1 MTNLI
6 SFENNDAVNV
16 NGTSLKG
23 CVITTYDDLVEKF
36 GEPTYTWATGDK
48 TTAEWNLEFE
58 VDENGDTEYVTATIY
73 DWKTCSTPMGEYEW
87 HVGGYNMDALYVI
100 EKALGA
106 EVSLRM
112 TTPTK
117 YETVY

>member
-1 MTNLI
+1 MFK
-6 SFENNDAVNV
+6 FENDESINV

-23 CVITTYDDLVEKF
+23 FVKTTYADLVEKF
-36 GEPTYTWATGDK
+36 GEPTYTSGDK

-58 VDENGDTEYVTATIY
+58 VDVPVFEGGTEYVTATIY

-100 EKALGA
+100 EKALDVTGI
-106 EVSLRM
+106 RRYDF
-112 TTPTK
+112 T
-117 YETVY
+117 

>member
-1 MTNLI
+1 MFK
-6 SFENNDAVNV
+6 FENDESINV

-23 CVITTYDDLVEKF
+23 FVKTTYADLVEKF
-36 GEPTYTWATGDK
+36 GEPTYTSGDK
-48 TTAEWNLEFE
+48 TTAEWNLEFR
-58 VDENGDTEYVTATIY
+58 VDEDGVTEYITATIY

-100 EKALGA
+100 EKALDA

>member
-1 MTNLI
+1 MTMTNLI
-6 SFENNDAVNV
+6 SFENNDAIYV

-23 CVITTYDDLVEKF
+23 FVKTTYADLVEKF
-36 GEPTYTWATGDK
+36 GEPTYTSGDK

-58 VDENGDTEYVTATIY
+58 VDVPHYGGGTEYVTATIY

-100 EKALGA
+100 EKALGYDF
-106 EVSLRM
+106 
-112 TTPTK
+112 T
-117 YETVY
+117 